1 MNIFEIKEEH
11 KSAIVGFNGSGL
23 PLGKRTD
30 LDVLAEMAHRNKNL
44 AKYFVELPSMEA
56 IKAYRTGE
64 IVKEIE
70 GAATA
75 GTDDSEPETAIE
87 AVAEVSS
94 QEQEAGV
101 ELNEVEE
108 TPTESKRGKKGNNR
122 A

>member
-23 PLGKRTD
+23 PLGKRAD

-56 IKAYRTGE
+56 IKAYRTGD
-64 IVKEIE
+64 IVEAIQSTGTE
-70 GAATA
+70 G
-75 GTDDSEPETAIE
+75 SEQKAEETAE
-87 AVAEVSS
+87 PAEDGSE
-94 QEQEAGV
+94 QEQATET
-101 ELNEVEE
+101 VEE
-108 TPTESKRGKKGNNR
+108 TPTESKRGKKSNTR

>member
-23 PLGKRTD
+23 PLGERSD

-44 AKYFVELPSMEA
+44 AKYFVELPTMDA
-56 IKAYRTGE
+56 IKVYRAGE
-64 IVKEIE
+64 VVE
-70 GAATA
+70 
-75 GTDDSEPETAIE
+75 AIE
-87 AVAEVSS
+87 AAGAEEREEESS
-94 QEQEAGV
+94 QDATTPSPSLAGV

-108 TPTESKRGKKGNNR
+108 TPTEIKRGKKGNNR

>member
-23 PLGKRTD
+23 PLGERSD

-44 AKYFVELPSMEA
+44 AQYFVELPTMEA
-56 IKAYRTGE
+56 IKAYRAGE
-64 IVKEIE
+64 VV
-70 GAATA
+70 A
-75 GTDDSEPETAIE
+75 AIE
-87 AVAEVSS
+87 ATGAEGS
-94 QEQEAGV
+94 EQKAEEREEHPTEESAPDQV
-101 ELNEVEE
+101 TETVEE

>member
-23 PLGKRTD
+23 PLGNRND

-44 AKYFVELPSMEA
+44 AKYFEELPTMEA
-56 IKAYRTGE
+56 IKAYRAGE
-64 IVKEIE
+64 IVE
-70 GAATA
+70 
-75 GTDDSEPETAIE
+75 AIE
-87 AVAEVSS
+87 ATGAEESAQQAEEATEES
-94 QEQEAGV
+94 APEQVTETA
-101 ELNEVEE
+101 EE

>member
-23 PLGKRTD
+23 PLGKRND

-44 AKYFVELPSMEA
+44 AKYFEELPTMEA
-56 IKAYRTGE
+56 IKAYRAGE
-64 IVKEIE
+64 IVE
-70 GAATA
+70 
-75 GTDDSEPETAIE
+75 AIE
-87 AVAEVSS
+87 ATGAEAS
-94 QEQEAGV
+94 EQKV
-101 ELNEVEE
+101 EVHEEQPTEESAPDQVTETAEE